1 MSRLTYDQNQF
12 YLDGNPFRIVS
23 GTIHY
28 FRVVPEY
35 WEDRLKKLRA
45 AGFNCVETYTCW
57 NLHERKEGKF
67 DFEGGLD
74 IARFVRTAKDLGLYV
89 ILRPGP
95 YICAELEF
103 GGLPSWLLTYQKM
116 HLRCYD
122 EEFLSKVS
130 RYYKELFG
138 QLRPYFGENGG
149 NIIAVQVENEYG
161 SYGNDKEYLRA
172 VAKIYEEND
181 VRELYFTSDGP
192 TQLMLTGGTLPE
204 YLATANFGSHVKE
217 SFGALREFRP
227 GQPAMCTEYWNGWFD
242 HWYEAHHLR
251 EGDDTAKTMEE
262 MLADGGSVN
271 MYMFHGGTNFGFT
284 NGANY
289 DNGIMPTVTSYDY
302 DAPVSECGDLTPKYF
317 AVKEVVEKYLGKA
330 PEIHVENLPKKA
342 YGPVTLTQ
350 AAPMFQNLPEPVS
363 CAHTKTMEEL
373 GQDFGFVLYETTVKG
388 PCEESEIV
396 IEGLHDR
403 AIIYING
410 NKMGVKERTGKRND
424 TVKLGLKPGETAKLS
439 LLVENLGRV
448 NYGPKLRDEK
458 GVLQGVKVGYQFQ
471 FGWKMYSLPCDD
483 LSGLKFQDDVKAQSC
498 PAFLKG
504 TFQVSEKADSF
515 VRLDGFTKGCVYIN
529 GFNLGRYWNEAG
541 PQKTLYL
548 PAPLLKEG
556 ENEIVVLELEGFDKP
571 EILLTDVQDLG

>member
-1 MSRLTYDQNQF
+1 MSRLTFDEKQF

-57 NLHERKEGKF
+57 NLHERKEGVF

-181 VRELYFTSDGP
+181 VHELYFTSDGP
-192 TQLMLTGGTLPE
+192 TQLMLAGGALPE
-204 YLATANFGSHVKE
+204 YLATANFGSRGKE
-217 SFGALREFRP
+217 SFAILRNFRP
-227 GQPAMCTEYWNGWFD
+227 GQPAMCTEFWNGWFD
-242 HWYEAHHLR
+242 HWYESHHLR

-262 MLADGGSVN
+262 MLSDGGSVN
-271 MYMFHGGTNFGFT
+271 MYMFHGGTNFGFM

-289 DNGIMPTVTSYDY
+289 DGGIMPTVTSYDY
-302 DAPVSECGDLTPKYF
+302 DAPVSECGDLTPKYY

-330 PEIHVENLPKKA
+330 PELHVENLPKKA

-350 AAPMFQNLPEPVS
+350 AAPLFENLPEPVS

-388 PCEESEIV
+388 PCEESEII

-403 AIIYING
+403 AIIYVDG
-410 NKMGVKERTGKRND
+410 KKMGVQERTGKRD
-424 TVKLGLKPGETAKLS
+424 DSVRLGLKAGETAKLS

-458 GVLQGVKVGYQFQ
+458 GILQGVKVGYQFQ

-483 LSGLKFQDDVKAQSC
+483 LSGLKFQGDVKAESC

-504 TFQVSEKADSF
+504 TFQVSEKADTF

-548 PAPLLKEG
+548 PAPLLKDG

-571 EILLTDVQDLG
+571 EILLTDIQDLG

>member
-172 VAKIYEEND
+172 VAKIYGEND
-181 VRELYFTSDGP
+181 VHELYFSSDGP

-284 NGANY
+284 SGANH
-289 DNGIMPTVTSYDY
+289 
-302 DAPVSECGDLTPKYF
+302 E
-317 AVKEVVEKYLGKA
+317 
-330 PEIHVENLPKKA
+330 
-342 YGPVTLTQ
+342 
-350 AAPMFQNLPEPVS
+350 
-363 CAHTKTMEEL
+363 
-373 GQDFGFVLYETTVKG
+373 
-388 PCEESEIV
+388 
-396 IEGLHDR
+396 
-403 AIIYING
+403 
-410 NKMGVKERTGKRND
+410 
-424 TVKLGLKPGETAKLS
+424 
-439 LLVENLGRV
+439 
-448 NYGPKLRDEK
+448 
-458 GVLQGVKVGYQFQ
+458 
-471 FGWKMYSLPCDD
+471 
-483 LSGLKFQDDVKAQSC
+483 
-498 PAFLKG
+498 
-504 TFQVSEKADSF
+504 
-515 VRLDGFTKGCVYIN
+515 DG
-529 GFNLGRYWNEAG
+529 
-541 PQKTLYL
+541 
-548 PAPLLKEG
+548 
-556 ENEIVVLELEGFDKP
+556 
-571 EILLTDVQDLG
+571 

>member
-1 MSRLTYDQNQF
+1 MSRLTFDEKQF

-57 NLHERKEGKF
+57 NLHERKEGVF

-181 VRELYFTSDGP
+181 VHELYFTSDGP
-192 TQLMLTGGTLPE
+192 TQLMLAGGALPE
-204 YLATANFGSHVKE
+204 YLATANFGSRGKE
-217 SFGALREFRP
+217 SFAILRNFRP
-227 GQPAMCTEYWNGWFD
+227 GQPAMCTEFWNGWFD
-242 HWYEAHHLR
+242 HWYESHHLR

-262 MLADGGSVN
+262 MLSDGGSVN
-271 MYMFHGGTNFGFT
+271 MYMFHGGTNFGFM

-289 DNGIMPTVTSYDY
+289 DGGIMPTVTSYDY
-302 DAPVSECGDLTPKYF
+302 DAPVSECGDLTPKYY

-330 PEIHVENLPKKA
+330 PELHVENLPKKA

-350 AAPMFQNLPEPVS
+350 AAPLFENLPEPVS

-403 AIIYING
+403 AIIYIDG
-410 NKMGVKERTGKRND
+410 KKMGVQERTGKRD
-424 TVKLGLKPGETAKLS
+424 DSVRLGLKAGETAKLS

-458 GVLQGVKVGYQFQ
+458 GILQGVKVGYQFQ

-483 LSGLKFQDDVKAQSC
+483 LSGLQYRSDVKAESC

-504 TFQVSEKADSF
+504 TFQVSEKADTF
-515 VRLDGFTKGCVYIN
+515 VRLNGFTKGCVYIN

-548 PAPLLKEG
+548 PAPLLKDG

-571 EILLTDVQDLG
+571 EILLTDIQDLG

>member
-1 MSRLTYDQNQF
+1 MSRLTFDEKQF
-12 YLDGNPFRIVS
+12 YLDGKPFRIAS

-28 FRVVPEY
+28 FRVVPDY

-57 NLHERKEGKF
+57 NLHERREGEF
-67 DFEGGLD
+67 NFSGNLD
-74 IARFVRTAKDLGLYV
+74 IARFMQTAKDLGLYV

-122 EEFLSKVS
+122 EDFLSKVS
-130 RYYKELFG
+130 RYYKELFH
-138 QLRPYFGENGG
+138 QIRPYFAENGG

-172 VAKIYEEND
+172 VAKIYQEND
-181 VRELYFTSDGP
+181 IHELYFTSDGP
-192 TQLMLTGGTLPE
+192 TQLMLGGGTLPE
-204 YLATANFGSHVKE
+204 YLATANFGSKGKE
-217 SFGALREFRP
+217 SFAILREFRP
-227 GQPAMCTEYWNGWFD
+227 GQPAMCTEFWNGWFD
-242 HWYEAHHLR
+242 HWYEAHHVR
-251 EGDDTAKTMEE
+251 EGDDTAQTMEE
-262 MLADGGSVN
+262 MFEDGGSVN
-271 MYMFHGGTNFGFT
+271 MYMFHGGTNFGFM

-289 DNGIMPTVTSYDY
+289 ENGIQPTVTSYDY
-302 DAPVSECGDLTPKYF
+302 DAPVSECGDLTPKYY

-350 AAPMFQNLPEPVS
+350 MAPMFENLPEPVL

-403 AIIYING
+403 AIIYVNG
-410 NKMGVKERTGKRND
+410 EKKGVKERTGKRND
-424 TVKLGLKPGETAKLS
+424 SVKLCLKPGETATLS
-439 LLVENLGRV
+439 LLVENLGRI

-458 GVLQGVKVGYQFQ
+458 GILQGVKVGYQFQ
-471 FGWKMYSLPCDD
+471 FGWKMYTLPCDD
-483 LSGLKFQDDVKAQSC
+483 LSGLKFQEETDSSKC
-498 PAFLKG
+498 PAFFKG
-504 TFQVSEKADSF
+504 TFQVSEKADTF

-529 GFNLGRYWNEAG
+529 GFNLGRFWNTAG

-556 ENEIVVLELEGFDKP
+556 VNEIVVLELEGFDKP
-571 EILLTDVQDLG
+571 EILLTDTQDLG

>member
-35 WEDRLKKLRA
+35 WEDCLKKLRA

-181 VRELYFTSDGP
+181 VHELYFTSDGP

-424 TVKLGLKPGETAKLS
+424 TVKLGLKAGETATLS

-458 GVLQGVKVGYQFQ
+458 GILQGVKVGYQFQ

-504 TFQVSEKADSF
+504 TFQVSEKADTF

>member
-1 MSRLTYDQNQF
+1 MSRLTFDEKQF

-57 NLHERKEGKF
+57 NLHERKEGVF
-67 DFEGGLD
+67 DFEGGVD

-181 VRELYFTSDGP
+181 VHELYFTSDGP
-192 TQLMLTGGTLPE
+192 TQLMLAGGALPE
-204 YLATANFGSHVKE
+204 YLATANFGSRGKE
-217 SFGALREFRP
+217 SFAILRNFRP
-227 GQPAMCTEYWNGWFD
+227 GQPAMCTEFWNGWFD
-242 HWYEAHHLR
+242 HWYESHHLR

-262 MLADGGSVN
+262 MLSDGGSVN
-271 MYMFHGGTNFGFT
+271 MYMFHGGTNFGFM

-289 DNGIMPTVTSYDY
+289 DGGIMPTVTSYDY
-302 DAPVSECGDLTPKYF
+302 DCPVSECGDLTPKYY

-330 PEIHVENLPKKA
+330 PELHVENLPKKA
-342 YGPVTLTQ
+342 YGPVALTQ
-350 AAPMFQNLPEPVS
+350 AAPLFENLPEPVS

-403 AIIYING
+403 AIIYIDG
-410 NKMGVKERTGKRND
+410 KKMGVQERTGKRD
-424 TVKLGLKPGETAKLS
+424 DSVRLGLKAGETAKLS

-458 GVLQGVKVGYQFQ
+458 GILQGVKVGYQFQ

-483 LSGLKFQDDVKAQSC
+483 LSGLQYRSDVKAESC

-504 TFQVSEKADSF
+504 TFQVSEKADTF

-548 PAPLLKEG
+548 PAPLLKDG

-571 EILLTDVQDLG
+571 EILLTDIQDLG

>member
-161 SYGNDKEYLRA
+161 SFGNDKEYLRA

-284 NGANY
+284 NGSNY

-403 AIIYING
+403 AIIYVDG
-410 NKMGVKERTGKRND
+410 KKMGVQERTGKRD
-424 TVKLGLKPGETAKLS
+424 DSVRLGLKAGETAKLS

-458 GVLQGVKVGYQFQ
+458 GILQGVKVGYQFQ

-483 LSGLKFQDDVKAQSC
+483 LSGLQYRGDVKAESC

-504 TFQVSEKADSF
+504 TFQVSEKADTF

>member
-181 VRELYFTSDGP
+181 VHELYFTSDGP

-284 NGANY
+284 NGSNY

-458 GVLQGVKVGYQFQ
+458 GILQGVKVGYQFQ

-504 TFQVSEKADSF
+504 TFQVSEKADTF